1 MRIDLTNPKKSD
13 IKYDIYKFP
22 DGEIQIK
29 FEELPRKSDYEV
41 NCRITSADDLFILEQ
56 VADILNRNGI
66 IWGLNIYYLMSMR
79 MDRVMDFNRAYSL
92 FIVIERIGNLK
103 ARYVT
108 IFEPHSD
115 KTRDLLERY
124 YNYTNVIPRD
134 MFDIINT
141 DIINGLPVFP
151 DEGSYDRY
159 SMYLDDDSNVI
170 FANKKRNIDTGKIES
185 IEIENPG
192 IINNKPLTIIDDLCD
207 GGGTFLGLYEKL
219 RQFTDKPIDIIVI
232 HMVNEKGLFN
242 LANTFNKVY
251 FTNSYKD
258 WKKELGDKFP
268 SNCIQLSV

>member
-56 VADILNRNGI
+56 VADILNRNGVT
-66 IWGLNIYYLMSMR
+66 WDLNIYYLMSMR
-79 MDRVMDFNRAYSL
+79 MDRVMDFNRPFSL
-92 FIVIERIGNLK
+92 SIVIDRIGNLK
-103 ARYVT
+103 TNFIT
-108 IFEPHSD
+108 ILEPHSD
-115 KTRDLLERY
+115 KAIQLLKRY
-124 YNYTNVIPRD
+124 YKYVIIKNNALD
-134 MFDIINT
+134 VFDIP
-141 DIINGLPVFP
+141 DGLIVLP

-159 SMYLDDDSNVI
+159 AAYLDKDVVI
-170 FANKKRNIDTGKIES
+170 GEKKRNIDTGKIES
-185 IEIENPG
+185 ISIKNPG
-192 IINNKPLTIIDDLCD
+192 IINNKPLVIIDDLCD

-219 RQFTDKPIDIIVI
+219 RQFTNKPINIIVT

-258 WKKELGDKFP
+258 WKKELEDKFP
-268 SNCIQLSV
+268 SNCIQIDL